1 MTAVESGALAGRV
14 ALVTGA
20 SRGIGAAIA
29 ERFAAEGAA
38 VAIVARTAD
47 AHPTLPGSLATTLDA
62 IARAGGRGHA
72 IVADLSDPAGRAHV
86 VPEAEAA
93 LGPIDVLVNNAAAA
107 FYMPFERY
115 SARRVA
121 VALEVNLRAPFELA
135 QAALPGMRA
144 RRRGWIL
151 NLSSATAERP
161 AGPPFSDFHRHGGAL
176 LYGTTKAALERFTA
190 GLAAELAD
198 AGVAVNSLAPVA
210 AVRTPGTEA
219 LGMLP
224 EDRPELIE
232 PMEVLVEA
240 ALALVTGD
248 PAVMTGRIAYSG
260 PLLAALGR
268 RPRTLDGRAD
278 FVEVRA

>member
-1 MTAVESGALAGRV
+1 MARGALAGRV

-20 SRGIGAAIA
+20 SRGIGAALA
-29 ERFAAEGAA
+29 ERFAAEGAGVA
-38 VAIVARTAD
+38 VVARTAG
-47 AHPTLPGSLATTLDA
+47 AHPTLPGSLEMTLEA
-62 IARAGGRGHA
+62 IRRVGGRGHA
-72 IVADLSDPAGRAHV
+72 VVADLSDPAGRAHV

-115 SARRVA
+115 SPKRVA

-135 QAALPGMRA
+135 QAVLPGMRA

-151 NLSSATAERP
+151 NVSSATAEAP
-161 AGPPFSDFHRHGGAL
+161 VGPPFAEFHRTGGAL
-176 LYGTTKAALERFTA
+176 LYGTTKAALERFTS
-190 GLAAELAD
+190 GLAAETIGD
-198 AGVAVNSLAPVA
+198 GIAVSSLAPVA

-232 PMEVLVEA
+232 PMEVFVEA

-248 PAVMTGRIAYSG
+248 PATTTGRVAYSV
-260 PLLAALGR
+260 PLLEELGR
-268 RPRTLDGRAD
+268 PVRTIDGRAPFGD
-278 FVEVRA
+278 GTP